1 MRAQVAAASAS
12 IVKLIITAAI
22 ELLIEYYSMT
32 SISSQMVTVTAII
45 REGEITETFIIKAC
59 FPRLHLLSKP
69 LTSKNSRDVV
79 SRTPLARTTSP
90 R

>member
-12 IVKLIITAAI
+12 IAKLIITAI
-22 ELLIEYYSMT
+22 ELPIEYYSTT
-32 SISSQMVTVTAII
+32 STSSQMVTVTAII
-45 REGEITETFIIKAC
+45 REGEIMETFIIKAC
-59 FPRLHLLSKP
+59 FPRLLLLSKP

-79 SRTPLARTTSP
+79 SRTPLARTTFP